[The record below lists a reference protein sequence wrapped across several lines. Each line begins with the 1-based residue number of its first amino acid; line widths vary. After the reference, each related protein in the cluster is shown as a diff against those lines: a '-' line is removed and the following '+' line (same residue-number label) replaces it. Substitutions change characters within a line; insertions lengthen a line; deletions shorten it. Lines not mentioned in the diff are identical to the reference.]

1 MADPIIIEY
10 AMARLLSTGHAG
22 SDHASGWV
30 KLENPSLP
38 LASLA
43 LAVPTVDGDW
53 SPTNVSE
60 KLRMERVSLKF
71 SEKSISALPG
81 DLIELLDGL
90 GGMRS

>member
-53 SPTNVSE
+53 SPGPS
-60 KLRMERVSLKF
+60 
-71 SEKSISALPG
+71 
-81 DLIELLDGL
+81 
-90 GGMRS
+90 